1 MIYTKTLLI
10 SGVLALLA
18 AGCKTTVSS
27 SKSSKNIELLS
38 QSDLGGEKARH
49 CNKVGS
55 FEVAKHESEVTETK
69 QSVLEIK
76 ARNQAPRMDATHVLV
91 WPAATYNCNKALE
104 EVEGEADQCER
115 SSVDA
120 YTCVIG
126 RRTF

>member
-1 MIYTKTLLI
+1 MKYTKSISTL
-10 SGVLALLA
+10 SVLMLA
-18 AGCKTTVSS
+18 IMGCKTTVSA
-27 SKSSKNIELLS
+27 SKASRNIELLS

-55 FEVAKHESEVTETK
+55 FDVAKHETEVSGTR

-76 ARNQAPRMDATHVLV
+76 ARNQAARMNATHVLV
-91 WPAATYNCNKALE
+91 WPSATFTCDKTLA

-115 SSVDA
+115 SIVDA

-126 RRTF
+126 RRAF